1 MLENFTALFL
11 RTDKGSY
18 SKMVASIL
26 ESYFQSL
33 SFYFLSLDPL
43 YGNLL
48 LFFKSQSLDPWGS
61 TVLRV

>member
-18 SKMVASIL
+18 SKVVTHIL

-33 SFYFLSLDPL
+33 SFYF
-43 YGNLL
+43 
-48 LFFKSQSLDPWGS
+48 
-61 TVLRV
+61 

>member
-18 SKMVASIL
+18 SKVVTHIL

-33 SFYFLSLDPL
+33 SFYFLFLDPL
-43 YGNLL
+43 YGDFLV
-48 LFFKSQSLDPWGS
+48 FFRSQSLDPWGR